1 MSAFLDTAVS
11 IALRLCRDAIWAGDR
26 CNWVGPSME
35 GASGWTI
42 VHKSLGPDLYSGTS
56 GIALFLAAIAT
67 RTGDRIVR
75 KTALGAAAHAFSR
88 AEDIPPAAR
97 IGFYSGLT
105 GIAWTLDQLGDL
117 LSDEALCDRSAALIE
132 QVRAADPDQQPLDVL
147 SGCAGAIPV
156 LLSLAGSKRRAE
168 YTDLAVQCGE
178 RLLNTAVREDQGWS
192 WKTIDAPGMNPSRN
206 LTGFSHGAAGIGWA
220 LLELGDAT
228 GDARFCAAAFDAFRY
243 ERSHYSAQFENW
255 PDFRDYLRPPGQ
267 RNTPVYA
274 NAWCHGA
281 PGIGLSRL
289 RAWELTRDPACRQEA
304 DAAIRTTSR
313 SLESPQATATG
324 FSLCHGCAGNAD
336 LLIEAARV
344 INEPGHRARAEAVA
358 QAGIEQFEAQR
369 LPWPCG
375 IPGAGETAGLM
386 LGTAGIGYFYLRL
399 HDSELPSVLIM
410 HPARGAVRKAAQS

>member
-11 IALRLCRDAIWAGDR
+11 IALRLCRDAIWAGNR

-35 GASGWTI
+35 GAGGWTI
-42 VHKSLGPDLYSGTS
+42 VHKSLGPDLYSGAS
-56 GIALFLAAIAT
+56 GIALFLAAIAA
-67 RTGDRIVR
+67 RTGDRVVR
-75 KTALGAAAHAFSR
+75 KTALGAAAQASSR
-88 AEDIPPAAR
+88 AEDIPPAVR
-97 IGFYSGLT
+97 IGLYSGLT
-105 GIAWTLDQLGDL
+105 GIAWALDRAGNLLGGQELRDRG
-117 LSDEALCDRSAALIE
+117 DALME
-132 QVRAADPDQQPLDVL
+132 QVRGADLDQQPLDVL

-156 LLSLAGSKRRAE
+156 LLSLAASKRRAE
-168 YTDLAVQCGE
+168 YTDLAVRCGE
-178 RLLNTAVREDQGWS
+178 RLLNTAVRENEGWS

-220 LLELGDAT
+220 LLELGHAT
-228 GDARFCAAAFDAFRY
+228 GDARFCAAAFEAFRY

-289 RAWELTRDPACRQEA
+289 RAQELTHDPACREEA
-304 DAAIRTTSR
+304 ETAIRTTSR
-313 SLESPQATATG
+313 ALEDPRAAVNG

-336 LLIEAARV
+336 LLIEAARTT
-344 INEPGHRARAEAVA
+344 NEPGHRARAEAVGH
-358 QAGIEQFEAQR
+358 AGIDRFEAQR

-375 IPGAGETAGLM
+375 IPGAGETPGLM

-399 HDSELPSVLIM
+399 DDPHLPTLLIPV
-410 HPARGAVRKAAQS
+410 PAQNTPRI

>member
-26 CNWVGPSME
+26 CNWVGPAME
-35 GASGWTI
+35 GSGWTI
-42 VHKSLGPDLYSGTS
+42 VHKSLGPDLYSGAS
-56 GIALFLAAIAT
+56 GIALFLAEIAT
-67 RTGDRIVR
+67 RTGERLVR
-75 KTALGAAAHAFSR
+75 KTARGAAAQASSR
-88 AEDIPPAAR
+88 AEDIPPSLR

-105 GIAWTLDQLGDL
+105 GIAW
-117 LSDEALCDRSAALIE
+117 ALERSGALIGE
-132 QVRAADPDQQPLDVL
+132 QALRDRGSSLMEQLRSVDIDQQPLDVL

-156 LLSLAGSKRRAE
+156 LLSLARWQRRPE
-168 YTDLAVQCGE
+168 FTDLAVRCGE
-178 RLLNTAVREDQGWS
+178 RLLNTAVRENEGWS

-206 LTGFSHGAAGIGWA
+206 LTGYSHGAAGIGWA
-220 LLELGDAT
+220 LLELGHAT
-228 GDARFCAAAFDAFRY
+228 ADARFCAAAFEAFRY

-255 PDFRDYLRPPGQ
+255 PDFRDYLRPPEQ
-267 RNTPVYA
+267 RNTLAYA

-289 RAWELTRDPACRQEA
+289 RAWELTRDPVCMQETEIA
-304 DAAIRTTSR
+304 VRATSR
-313 SLESPQATATG
+313 SLESPQATTAG

-344 INEPGHRARAEAVA
+344 MNEPGHRARAEAVA

-375 IPGAGETAGLM
+375 IPGAGETPSLM

-399 HDSELPSVLIM
+399 DDPQLSSVLLLC
-410 HPARGAVRKAAQS
+410 PESG